1 MAGVYTAG
9 AIDRVSVEEASG
21 WRRQV
26 AEALGRVGIPVLDPM
41 SQSIEGLTPMQVY
54 AQNQALLEQADV
66 VLAELVAP
74 TLHYGT
80 VVEVEWAVAHGVP
93 VVAWIGERPVPV
105 YLARH
110 GAKVLVAQ
118 DLKRAILLARALAR
132 VRMLRAG

>member
-1 MAGVYTAG
+1 MAGTYLAG
-9 AIDRVSVEEASG
+9 AIDQISVEEASG
-21 WRRQV
+21 WRRQA
-26 AEALGRVGIPVLDPM
+26 AEVLEAAGIPVLDPM
-41 SQSIEGLTPMQVY
+41 SQSVEGLTPMQVY
-54 AQNQALLEQADV
+54 ERNQGLLAQADV

-80 VVEVEWAVAHGVP
+80 VVEVEWAVAHGRP
-93 VVAWIGERPVPV
+93 VVAWIGERPAPV

-110 GAKVLVAQ
+110 GGKVMVVE